1 MREPGSANAGPG
13 HDTATLKAF
22 PANVLNLQFAASG
35 CTVWSYLRIQKDIE
49 NP

>member
-1 MREPGSANAGPG
+1 MNP
-13 HDTATLKAF
+13 
-22 PANVLNLQFAASG
+22 QFAAPG